1 MSRSR
6 LLETALPMVAKT
18 LEGAILV
25 KPDDDETDRVLT
37 FKFGTLSLPEQKETP
52 KTRMKK
58 RTSSRKETYSTQTW
72 NVYNCNSTP
81 SKARPNLDKVTTAAS
96 L

>member
-1 MSRSR
+1 
-6 LLETALPMVAKT
+6 MVAKT

-25 KPDDDETDRVLT
+25 EPDDDETDRVLT

-52 KTRMKK
+52 KNSNEEENKQQK
-58 RTSSRKETYSTQTW
+58 G
-72 NVYNCNSTP
+72 NVFNANMERIQLQFNTF
-81 SKARPNLDKVTTAAS
+81 KARPNLDKVTTAAS